1 MAAYCSFSWRSPI
14 SSRGNKAAPPGR
26 RAFGIALLGLLTV
39 TFACGRARADAGAPV
54 DSSRATPS
62 AADSAHATRSTADS
76 LRATRSTPAP
86 PVHRASPFS
95 VMMRSAVLPGWGQM
109 YNHKPWKAA
118 LVVGGEGYLI
128 YKAWGKFQNEQD
140 AADAG
145 DQVAKDQYY
154 NEKVNYIW
162 WAMAVHLLQMAD
174 AYVDAHLSTFDVD
187 FGPDDAK
194 HAEWSAP
201 GGGLDAPGG
210 GLDAPA
216 GLRRALPAARVALRV
231 RF

>member
-1 MAAYCSFSWRSPI
+1 
-14 SSRGNKAAPPGR
+14 
-26 RAFGIALLGLLTV
+26 
-39 TFACGRARADAGAPV
+39 
-54 DSSRATPS
+54 
-62 AADSAHATRSTADS
+62 
-76 LRATRSTPAP
+76 
-86 PVHRASPFS
+86 
-95 VMMRSAVLPGWGQM
+95 M

-128 YKAWGKFQNEQD
+128 YKAWGKFQDEQD

-145 DQVAKDQYY
+145 DVVAKDTYY

-194 HAEWSAP
+194 HADWLP
-201 GGGLDAPGG
+201 PDRDLDAADRS
-210 GLDAPA
+210 LHAPA
-216 GLRRALPAARVALRV
+216 GLSRALPAARVALRV